1 MKALIIIDIQNG
13 LTKSKPLH
21 NEQLFIQTVNESIKS
36 YRDSNYPIVF
46 VQHIN
51 KLLQKDTYNWEIDRR
66 IDRQTGDPIIQKKH
80 GNAFQNTRLKTIL
93 TELGIKSITLCGLS
107 SHGCVKASCLGAI
120 SEGFETIL
128 LKHGHSNWN
137 IDAEKR
143 ILLTEKELMEK
154 GVEIIEINNESVN
167 PEIHEFS

>member
-1 MKALIIIDIQNG
+1 MKALIAIDIQNG

-21 NEQLFIQTVNESIKS
+21 SEQFFIKTVNKAIKT

-51 KLLQKDTYNWEIDRR
+51 KLLQKDTQNWEIDQR
-66 IDRQTGDPIIQKKH
+66 IDRQTGDLIIQKKH

-107 SHGCVKASCLGAI
+107 SHGCVKASCLGGM
-120 SEGFETIL
+120 SEGFETSI

-137 IDAEKR
+137 KDAGKR
-143 ILLTEKELMEK
+143 ILLTEKELLEK
-154 GVEIIEINNESVN
+154 GVEIIEIGSK
-167 PEIHEFS
+167 S